1 MANPKKVKE
10 GFVGQ
15 RMIVL
20 PPNIKKIVTKNDLI
34 RQFHLA
40 AIGYYPQAIYHN
52 RERKVGCSQY
62 ILLYCTKGTGEIKVQ
77 GKTIILKPNTF
88 FILPKNVP
96 HHYLSSQDDPWSI
109 YWVHFMGDSADFLFK
124 RYADT
129 VNDATLIPYDEQRIK
144 SFDEIIQL
152 LEDSFD
158 ERELEIINIKLL
170 AFISSFIYQKEIN
183 PSIKENDVVSKSIN
197 FMKQN
202 LKARL
207 SVEDF
212 ADQQHLS
219 LSHYSRLFRAKTGS
233 SPNHYFNQL
242 KIQKSCQ
249 YLYFS
254 DLNIKEI
261 CSEVGFDDPYYFS
274 RLFKK
279 LMGMSPAKY
288 KNQHKRN

>member
-1 MANPKKVKE
+1 
-10 GFVGQ
+10 
-15 RMIVL
+15 
-20 PPNIKKIVTKNDLI
+20 
-34 RQFHLA
+34 
-40 AIGYYPQAIYHN
+40 
-52 RERKVGCSQY
+52 
-62 ILLYCTKGTGEIKVQ
+62 
-77 GKTIILKPNTF
+77 
-88 FILPKNVP
+88 
-96 HHYLSSQDDPWSI
+96 
-109 YWVHFMGDSADFLFK
+109 MGDSADFLFK

-129 VNDATLIPYDEQRIK
+129 VSDATLIPYNEQRIK
-144 SFDEIIQL
+144 NFDEIMQL

-219 LSHYSRLFRAKTGS
+219 LSHYSRLFRAKTGT